1 VSDPIPGPGARWPN
15 VTYESLPWEI
25 DENIPT
31 SRTARRRHRGPYEAA
46 VTPEIAALEVPLPP
60 ETAAMLDD
68 ASAEVAR
75 FDAELGHEIAPFA
88 AVLLRSES
96 AASSKI
102 ENLTASA
109 RAIAEAELHLYVG
122 RNASLIVANERA
134 MSAAI
139 ALADQIDADAILGM
153 HAALLERTDPG
164 IAGRWRGEQVWIG
177 GSDFGPHG
185 APFVPP
191 HHSRVPAAIT
201 DLMTF
206 IDREDIPVLAHAAVA
221 HAQFETIHPFPD
233 GNGRV
238 GRALVHALLRHKR
251 LTRNV
256 TVPVSAGL
264 LTDTDTYF
272 AALSAY
278 RTGDPLAIIEQFAR
292 AAFAAIDN
300 GRRLVN
306 DLRTIRRGW
315 NEAVRVRRGATA
327 WRVADLLVRHPVIN
341 AALIA
346 SELGVAPQ
354 NSYRSLRPL
363 VEAGVVVEFSD
374 KKRNQLWRAP
384 EVLDALDR
392 FATRAGRRTGAAR

>member
-1 VSDPIPGPGARWPN
+1 
-15 VTYESLPWEI
+15 LPWEI